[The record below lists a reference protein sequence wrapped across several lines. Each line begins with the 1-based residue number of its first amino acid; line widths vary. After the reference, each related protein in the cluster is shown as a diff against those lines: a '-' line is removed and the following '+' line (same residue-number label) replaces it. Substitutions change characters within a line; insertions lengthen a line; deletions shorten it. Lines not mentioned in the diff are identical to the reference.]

1 MEKLADIDW
10 NSLESIATPNLSN
23 PTIGDIIGTI
33 IPYIYTF
40 AGILL
45 LLYLI
50 YGGFSYIT
58 SLGDP
63 KGVEAAKGKIT
74 NALIGFFIVFFS
86 YFIIQLIA
94 SVFNIKPILDIFPTT
109 TVHTP
114 PGVR

>member
-10 NSLESIATPNLSN
+10 INLENVATPNLSN
-23 PTIGDIIGTI
+23 PTIGNIIKTI
-33 IPYIYTF
+33 IPYIYTS

-63 KGVEAAKGKIT
+63 KGIQTAKGKIT
-74 NALIGFFIVFFS
+74 NALVGFLIVFFS

-94 SVFNIKPILDIFPTT
+94 EIFNIEPIQEIFQSFPHPPT
-109 TVHTP
+109 H
-114 PGVR
+114 